1 MRFLDVKTDFAFK
14 KVFASEQSTA
24 ILIDFLNAVLEYP
37 PELAITELTIVDPYQ
52 IPLLKGMKDSY
63 VDVKAKLANGKKV
76 IIEMQVLNMP
86 GFEQRILYNAAKS
99 YSTQLAEG
107 EAYSLLNPVIAL
119 TLTDFELFT
128 TPDLTSRF
136 KLLEKTHLIEYKDD
150 IELIFIEL
158 PKFNLTEAELTS
170 AKDRWLYFIKNAG
183 SLRFIPESLAKEKNI
198 HQAFDIANRAGMSE
212 EELEAQRSRT
222 DFITMQRAS
231 IEMALNQGHQT
242 GLEQGIEI
250 GIEQGLEQGIE
261 IGIEQGAKA
270 KAIDIAKQLLATFD
284 DATIATMTGLSL
296 QEITQLRK

>member
-231 IEMALNQGHQT
+231 IEMALNQGHTT
-242 GLEQGIEI
+242 GLA
-250 GIEQGLEQGIE
+250 QGIE

>member
-231 IEMALNQGHQT
+231 IEMALNQGHTT
-242 GLEQGIEI
+242 GLA
-250 GIEQGLEQGIE
+250 QGIE

-284 DATIATMTGLSL
+284 DATIATMTGLSAD
-296 QEITQLRK
+296 EITSLR